1 MRHTRPMVLFSD
13 ALTLD
18 APRRTADGYL
28 AVRAKAART
37 GTYAYLGSEIDPEN
51 KHGLR
56 DAGMVNVLRDD
67 SAVFDS
73 KSAHSFI
80 GKPVTD
86 NHPREAVNSTN
97 WRDHA
102 RGVVMGAMRDGE
114 YLAFDLLLTDA
125 SAIAAVNG
133 GKRELSNGY
142 AADLQFGD
150 FAAADGT
157 KCVARQK
164 SITGNHVAIVDRGR
178 AGPSCRIGDAA
189 ICDALPIALQ
199 DGAKEAAAWLK
210 KAIALHEKHMNG
222 SAPTTG
228 KEGEKSQMLMME
240 QMKNALA
247 ELGGGDAKS
256 GEAGMKMDVY
266 PFHILEQEKPVKT
279 MLIDGLTVDVS
290 NADTA
295 EATIKTLITARD
307 AASDKVA
314 KLETQVATLTTDRAT
329 LESKVKELTD
339 AKPTPAQL
347 RDAAKAYAAV
357 VDKAKALGVTVTDA
371 MDEPAI
377 IKAAVLKHLGD
388 AAANAKDW
396 TDAQFASSFA
406 MLKDAAPADPLRR
419 ALADGVQTFG
429 DAETAFADA
438 QRKAS
443 EARRNAWKTPAT
455 SAAA

>member
-1 MRHTRPMVLFSD
+1 MRQTSPMVLFSD

-18 APRRTADGYL
+18 APRPMQGGFV

-37 GTYAYLGSEIDPEN
+37 GTYSYLGSEIDPEN

-67 SAVFDS
+67 AAVFDA
-73 KSAHSFI
+73 KSVHSFI
-80 GKPVTD
+80 GKPITND
-86 NHPREAVNSTN
+86 HPREAVNAGN

-114 YLAFDLLLTDA
+114 YLAFDLLLTDKA
-125 SAIAAVNG
+125 TIDAVDA

-142 AADLQFGD
+142 AAELQFGD
-150 FAAADGT
+150 FTGPGGV
-157 KCVARQK
+157 KCVAKQVA
-164 SITGNHVAIVDRGR
+164 ITGNHVAIVDRGR

-266 PFHILEQEKPVKT
+266 HFHILEQEKQVKKIV
-279 MLIDGLTVDVS
+279 LDGLQVDLS
-290 NADTA
+290 DA
-295 EATIKTLITARD
+295 EAVSAAISKLQDKAAQAETALTDAKGQISTLQGEKAVLEKKLAD
-307 AASDKVA
+307 ANAELTPA
-314 KLETQVATLTTDRAT
+314 KLDQRVADRAT
-329 LESKVKELTD
+329 LVT
-339 AKPTPAQL
+339 
-347 RDAAKAYAAV
+347 
-357 VDKAKALGVTVTDA
+357 KAKAVKADIVTDGKTDA
-371 MDEPAI
+371 EI
-377 IKAAVLKHLGD
+377 RRAVVAFTLGD
-388 AAANAKDW
+388 TEASALDDVGIAGAFAMAAKD
-396 TDAQFASSFA
+396 A
-406 MLKDAAPADPLRR
+406 KPADPLRTIIT
-419 ALADGVQTFG
+419 DGVRG
-429 DAETAFADA
+429 PVNDAATVSTIRA
-438 QRKAS
+438 
-443 EARRNAWKTPAT
+443 ARYA
-455 SAAA
+455 

>member
-1 MRHTRPMVLFSD
+1 MIFAD

-18 APRRTADGYL
+18 APRKTRDGYL
-28 AVRAKAART
+28 AVRAKAARV
-37 GTYAYLGSEIDPEN
+37 GTYQYLGSEIDPEN
-51 KHGLR
+51 KRNLR

-67 SAVFDS
+67 SAVFDN

-86 NHPREAVNSTN
+86 DHPREAVNAGN

-142 AADLQFGD
+142 AADLEFGD
-150 FAAADGT
+150 FTAADGT

-178 AGPSCRIGDAA
+178 AGSSCRIGDAA

-247 ELGGGDAKS
+247 ELEGGDMKSDKKS
-256 GEAGMKMDVY
+256 GMKSGMKMDCY
-266 PFHILEQEKPVKT
+266 PFHILEQEKQVKKIV
-279 MLIDGLTVDVS
+279 LDGLQVDLS
-290 NADTA
+290 DA
-295 EATIKTLITARD
+295 EAVSAAISKLQDKAAQAETALTDAKGQISTLQGEKAVLEKKLAD
-307 AASDKVA
+307 ANAELTPA
-314 KLETQVATLTTDRAT
+314 KLDQRVADRAT
-329 LESKVKELTD
+329 LVT
-339 AKPTPAQL
+339 
-347 RDAAKAYAAV
+347 
-357 VDKAKALGVTVTDA
+357 KAKAVKADIVTDGKTDA
-371 MDEPAI
+371 EI
-377 IKAAVLKHLGD
+377 RRAVVALTLGD
-388 AAANAKDW
+388 TEASALDDVGIAGAFAMAAKD
-396 TDAQFASSFA
+396 A
-406 MLKDAAPADPLRR
+406 KPADPLRTIITDGLRGPVNDAATVATIR
-419 ALADGVQTFG
+419 A
-429 DAETAFADA
+429 
-438 QRKAS
+438 
-443 EARRNAWKTPAT
+443 ARYA
-455 SAAA
+455 